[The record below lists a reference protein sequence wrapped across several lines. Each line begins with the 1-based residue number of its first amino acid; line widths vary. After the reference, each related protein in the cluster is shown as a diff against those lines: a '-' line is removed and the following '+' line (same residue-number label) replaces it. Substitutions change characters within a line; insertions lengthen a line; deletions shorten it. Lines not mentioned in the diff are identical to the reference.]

1 MARCDFVDM
10 ALEHPPGD
18 GPDARHFFDTRRSGF
33 QCRVSDT
40 LLLTLF
46 SKYSRHSNEKMNDLI
61 GEKEYVFF
69 FVLPC
74 IAQ

>member
-46 SKYSRHSNEKMNDLI
+46 SKTVVI
-61 GEKEYVFF
+61 
-69 FVLPC
+69 
-74 IAQ
+74 QTT